1 MGGPTRNR
9 RLEEILLAV
18 NAARDAQRKADELA
32 CVAWNMRMKVDGGP
46 AQPSPSLRAAT
57 NAGFRFL
64 RVRCSACRTPA
75 YVDLASVRRRPATPI
90 WAIEGALACDPCRG
104 SGRRAPR
111 ATIEALTRERRLFAV
126 RD

>member
-32 CVAWNMRMKVDGGP
+32 CVAWNMRMRCDGGP
-46 AQPSPSLRAAT
+46 AQPSPSLRAEI

-64 RVRCSACRTPA
+64 RMRCNACRTRA
-75 YVDLASVRRRPATPI
+75 YVDLGSVRRRAAMPV
-90 WAIEGALACDPCRG
+90 WAIEGALACDLCRG
-104 SGRRAPR
+104 AGRRAPR
-111 ATIEALTRERRLFAV
+111 ATIEVLTRGCRG
-126 RD
+126 